1 MKTTE
6 IRRSLAEVFR
16 ELRPY
21 FLRDEKLEEEF
32 INGCFDVNLDQLVVD
47 SLAAM
52 EICIALEANWG
63 IALVPEDLQ
72 RIGSLQALVRE
83 VSEAV
88 SDRSFT
94 IALPEG
100 VGSRLSLM
108 EASSQA

>member
-1 MKTTE
+1 M
-6 IRRSLAEVFR
+6 
-16 ELRPY
+16 LRDSSVS
-21 FLRDEKLEEEF
+21 FLRDENVEEEF
-32 INGCFDVNLDQLVVD
+32 IVGRYDVNLDQLVVD

-88 SDRSFT
+88 SDR
-94 IALPEG
+94 ALQSPCPR
-100 VGSRLSLM
+100 VWAQGSV
-108 EASSQA
+108 